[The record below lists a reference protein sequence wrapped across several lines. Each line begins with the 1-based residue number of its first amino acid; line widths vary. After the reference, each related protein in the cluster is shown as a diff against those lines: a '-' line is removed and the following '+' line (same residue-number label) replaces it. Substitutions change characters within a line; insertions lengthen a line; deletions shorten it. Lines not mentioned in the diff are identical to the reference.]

1 MRVLNPRGSLLLAC
15 ATVAALALLSS
26 PASADRRP
34 GSQGGTQATGD
45 RSGTALTSQ
54 VTYSGNT
61 GGGGGGSRNQ
71 AVTPVG
77 DWTPPACWY
86 EPRTAEEFAKYMEDT
101 YESVVNMPG
110 QHSYAK
116 TSAGQTRE
124 YYKDG
129 EYKNYNIKKS
139 DEGLWWVAVRDEDR
153 WMEEAAKACSEP
165 PAWVENGE
173 TPDLPNA
180 ITPEVLAQLA
190 YNQIHVPDTEV
201 SLAPEA
207 KSKVN
212 LPTWAWLD
220 QATFKPVEVT
230 ASLTVNGLNI
240 SATTVARPDSLTID
254 PGTKDATL
262 HPASGQCGLN
272 GDKGVGEP
280 YAKGKAGQEP
290 PCGVTYLRASGKSA
304 YDLNA
309 TVTWK
314 IGWTGTGQPEEQALP
329 DGAFGNNQDVVV
341 EEIQSVNR

>member
-1 MRVLNPRGSLLLAC
+1 M
-15 ATVAALALLSS
+15 
-26 PASADRRP
+26 
-34 GSQGGTQATGD
+34 QATGD
-45 RSGTALTSQ
+45 RSGTVLTSQ
-54 VTYSGNT
+54 ITYSGNT
-61 GGGGGGSRNQ
+61 GGGGGSRNQ

-86 EPRTAEEFAKYMEDT
+86 EPRTAKEFAKYMEDT
-101 YESVVNMPG
+101 YDSVVNMRG

-116 TSAGQTRE
+116 TSAGQTRQ

-129 EYKNYNIKKS
+129 EYKNYNLKKS

-153 WMEEAAKACSEP
+153 WMEEGAKACSEP

-180 ITPEVLAQLA
+180 VTPEVLAQLA
-190 YNQIHVPDTEV
+190 YDQIRVPDTEV
-201 SLAPEA
+201 SLAPGGA
-207 KSKVN
+207 SKVN

-220 QATFKPVEVT
+220 RATFKPVEVT
-230 ASLTVNGLNI
+230 ASLVANGVNI
-240 SATTVARPDSLTID
+240 SATTVARPDSLALD
-254 PGTKDATL
+254 PGTPDATL
-262 HPASGQCGLN
+262 HPASGECGLS
-272 GDKGVGEP
+272 GSGSVGEP

-309 TVTWK
+309 TVNWK

-329 DGAFGNNQDVVV
+329 DGAFGAGQDVVV

>member
-1 MRVLNPRGSLLLAC
+1 MRLRAKGLLTATGAGLSLLLAT
-15 ATVAALALLSS
+15 A
-26 PASADRRP
+26 PASAVGP
-34 GSQGGTQATGD
+34 GSEGEVEATG
-45 RSGTALTSQ
+45 SHEGPTLTSQ
-54 VTYSGNT
+54 IRYTGST
-61 GGGGGGSRNQ
+61 GGGGGSKPGGGM
-71 AVTPVG
+71 APVG

-86 EPRTAEEFAKYMEDT
+86 EPRTAKEFAKYMEDT
-101 YESVVNMPG
+101 YDSVVNMRG

-116 TSAGQTRE
+116 TSAGQTRQ

-129 EYKNYNIKKS
+129 EYKNYNLKKS

-153 WMEEAAKACSEP
+153 WMEEGAKACSEP

-180 ITPEVLAQLA
+180 VTPEVLAQLA
-190 YNQIHVPDTEV
+190 YDQIRVPDTEV
-201 SLAPEA
+201 SLAPGGA
-207 KSKVN
+207 SKVN

-220 QATFKPVEVT
+220 RATFKPVEVT
-230 ASLTVNGLNI
+230 ASLVANGVNI
-240 SATTVARPDSLTID
+240 SATTVARPDSLALD
-254 PGTKDATL
+254 PGTPDATL
-262 HPASGQCGLN
+262 HPASGECGLS
-272 GDKGVGEP
+272 GRGSVGEP

-309 TVTWK
+309 TVNWK

-329 DGAFGNNQDVVV
+329 DGAFGAGQDVVV